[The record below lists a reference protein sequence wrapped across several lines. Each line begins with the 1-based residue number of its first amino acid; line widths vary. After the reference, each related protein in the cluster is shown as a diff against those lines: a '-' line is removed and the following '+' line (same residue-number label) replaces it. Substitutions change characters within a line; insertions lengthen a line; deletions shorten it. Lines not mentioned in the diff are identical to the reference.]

1 MFHRFGRIII
11 MLIVSTALGMPQGH
25 AQDARAA
32 GEAAPAAL
40 ARQSPGLEEA
50 LTLATTHTSA
60 GWFAEGQQVLETVL
74 ETAPPPEAQH
84 ALRLALAD
92 LHAACGR
99 AS

>member
-1 MFHRFGRIII
+1 MLHQRSRITV
-11 MLIVSTALGMPQGH
+11 MLIVVTLLGVSQSR
-25 AQDARAA
+25 AQDSP
-32 GEAAPAAL
+32 PAAKASQAAL
-40 ARQSPGLEEA
+40 DRQISGLEE
-50 LTLATTHTSA
+50 TLNIAAAHTSA
-60 GWFAEGQQVLETVL
+60 GRFAEGQQVL

>member
-1 MFHRFGRIII
+1 
-11 MLIVSTALGMPQGH
+11 MLIVVTLLGVSQSR
-25 AQDARAA
+25 AQDSP
-32 GEAAPAAL
+32 PAAKASQAAL
-40 ARQSPGLEEA
+40 DRQISGLEE
-50 LTLATTHTSA
+50 TLNIAAAHTSA
-60 GWFAEGQQVLETVL
+60 GRFAEGQQVLETVL